1 MLRYV
6 GYQSNHLY
14 FTICLDM
21 WAIRVVTYIL
31 QYMFRYVGYRSNH
44 LYFTI
49 CLDMWAIGVITY
61 ILLSGFSPFMGE
73 SDAETFKHISR
84 S

>member
-1 MLRYV
+1 MFRYV
-6 GYQSNHLY
+6 GYHSNHLY
-14 FTICLDM
+14 FTIYLDM
-21 WAIRVVTYIL
+21 WAIRVITYIL
-31 QYMFRYVGYRSNH
+31 LYIYHSNH

-49 CLDMWAIGVITY
+49 YLDMWAIGVITY